1 MSASYL
7 GENLIFIISQPRS
20 GSTLLQRVLGSHKE
34 LVISSEPW
42 LMLHPV
48 YGLREGGIQ
57 ADFAADWAAHGVRE
71 FLEHYTDGVHVYDD
85 GIRAFAQTIYGNAI
99 AKGGGTRFIDK
110 TPRYLLILD
119 DLLRLFPAAKFIFL
133 LRNPLSVL
141 ASIINTQISH
151 DLFTLERFR
160 EELLAGP
167 GNMLKAIEALGARAI
182 VVRYEDYVT
191 APEQH
196 TREICSRLEI
206 AYQPGMID
214 YANTEPVKGFMQD
227 RTGIQQHTRPS
238 DARIES
244 WKQLL
249 SDVTQIHYAQKYLD
263 ALGSDTITRLGY
275 SYTDLREAVQLAG
288 KSARGRI
295 LLPWRIA
302 LLHPGEPKGM
312 DQLSV
317 SAYRN
322 YRDYGPLIG
331 SIKTV
336 GIFFRGLGVTLRWV
350 FGRAREPQR

>member
-1 MSASYL
+1 MSSSYL

-71 FLEHYTDGVHVYDD
+71 FLEHYTDGLAVYDN

-99 AKGGGTRFIDK
+99 ARAGGTRFIDK

-151 DLFTLERFR
+151 DLYTLERFR

-167 GNMLKAIEALGARAI
+167 GNMLRAIDALGDRAI

-191 APEQH
+191 APEEYTH
-196 TREICSRLEI
+196 EICNKLGI
-206 AYQPGMID
+206 ASHPGMVD
-214 YANTEPVKGFMQD
+214 YSDSKPLKGFMQD
-227 RTGIQQHTRPS
+227 RTGIQQHTKPS

-249 SDVTQIHYAQKYLD
+249 GDRTQIHYAQKYLE
-263 ALGSDTITRLGY
+263 ALGDDTVTKLGY
-275 SYTDLREAVQLAG
+275 SYAELREAVDLAS

-295 LLPWRIA
+295 LLPWRVA
-302 LLHPGEPKGM
+302 LMHPGEQKGL
-312 DQLSV
+312 DQLRV

-322 YRDYGPLIG
+322 HRDYGPVTGRIR
-331 SIKTV
+331 TV
-336 GIFFRGLGVTLRWV
+336 WSFLRALGVALRWV
-350 FGRAREPQR
+350 FGRARETQR

>member
-20 GSTLLQRVLGSHKE
+20 GSTLLQRVLGGHKE

-42 LMLHPV
+42 LLLHPV
-48 YGLREGGIQ
+48 YGLREGSIQ
-57 ADFAADWAAHGVRE
+57 ADFAADWAAHAVRE
-71 FLEHYTDGVHVYDD
+71 FLEHYTDGLEVYDD

-99 AKGGGTRFIDK
+99 AKGSGTRFIDK
-110 TPRYLLILD
+110 TPRYVLILD

-160 EELLAGP
+160 EELLVGP
-167 GNMLKAIEALGARAI
+167 GNMLRAIDTLGKRAI

-191 APEQH
+191 APEEH
-196 TREICSRLEI
+196 TREICGKLEI
-206 AYQPGMID
+206 TYQPGMVD
-214 YANTEPVKGFMQD
+214 YSNSDPVKGFMQD
-227 RTGIQQHTRPS
+227 RTGIQQHTKPS
-238 DARIES
+238 DARVES

-249 SDVTQIHYAQKYLD
+249 GDKTQIHYAQKYLD
-263 ALGSDTITRLGY
+263 ALGSDTVTRLGY
-275 SYTDLREAVQLAG
+275 SYTELREAVELASM
-288 KSARGRI
+288 SARGRI

-312 DQLSV
+312 DQLRV

-322 YRDYGPLIG
+322 QRDYGPVMGRIR
-331 SIKTV
+331 TV
-336 GIFFRGLGVTLRWV
+336 WSFFQALGVQLRWV